1 MRHSTILITNPTLT
15 APPSR
20 GHNAN
25 VAIQAQVCACRALDL
40 EPLPCFVL
48 QLSRYCRH
56 PEQAALALPRR
67 HAHCDTLLGSMM
79 TDPQLD
85 ILSAAVGRPNPVLIK
100 ICVDLRLALISAIAI
115 QGFPFAPTWRSLDC
129 FGVAELPATFGIAE
143 TPDDGSTKFCA
154 GVGPPRQVKRI
165 AEMSHVRVFIAA
177 DIPIVTTRKFAA
189 NPPPTWAGCFS
200 ISRGESKRLVNR
212 IRTGTH

>member
-25 VAIQAQVCACRALDL
+25 VVIQAQVCACRALDL

-100 ICVDLRLALISAIAI
+100 ICVDLR
-115 QGFPFAPTWRSLDC
+115 
-129 FGVAELPATFGIAE
+129 FGVNFGDSYTGLSVCPNVA
-143 TPDDGSTKFCA
+143 FA
-154 GVGPPRQVKRI
+154 GLFRRRRT
-165 AEMSHVRVFIAA
+165 ARHVRYRRNA
-177 DIPIVTTRKFAA
+177 R
-189 NPPPTWAGCFS
+189 
-200 ISRGESKRLVNR
+200 
-212 IRTGTH
+212 